1 MMINVMFAMGKNGEF
16 GRSLDLHK
24 AIVAQSTDEELRA
37 LPKNGLPWVCRP
49 DMLFFRTMTNGIG
62 NDTGYNAFEQLRGH
76 FPAEQLRTVISN
88 AAGTTS
94 RHNVLLA
101 GRKTWLQMS
110 LPQSQWRTML
120 PVSRQVFKDNAFLTL
135 NDMCK
140 HCEDAGNDVWIVGGR
155 ELIMTALLEHALGDL
170 QIDNM
175 FISTI
180 QNSGPS
186 DILLDTQK
194 IMAYIDSDFTYNNEY
209 AENSEVLIQRF
220 RGKRK

>member
-62 NDTGYNAFEQLRGH
+62 NDTGYNAFEQLRGL

-101 GRKTWLQMS
+101 GRKTWMQMS

-140 HCEDAGNDVWIVGGR
+140 HCEDAGNDIWIVGGR

>member
-1 MMINVMFAMGKNGEF
+1 MINVMFAMGTEGEF
-16 GRSLDLHK
+16 GRSLELHK
-24 AIVAQSTDEELRA
+24 SIVAKSTDEELRA

-62 NDTGYNAFEQLRGH
+62 NDTGYNAFEQLRGL
-76 FPAEQLRTVISN
+76 FPAEQLRSVISN

-101 GRKTWLQMS
+101 GRKTWMQMS

-170 QIDNM
+170 RIDNM

-180 QNSGPS
+180 ANPGPS
-186 DILLDTQK
+186 DILLDKQK

-209 AENSEVLIQRF
+209 AENNEVLIQRF
-220 RGKRK
+220 RGKHK

>member
-1 MMINVMFAMGKNGEF
+1 MGTEGEF
-16 GRSLDLHK
+16 GRSLELHK
-24 AIVAQSTDEELRA
+24 SIVAKSTDEELRA

-76 FPAEQLRTVISN
+76 FPAEQLRSVISN

-101 GRKTWLQMS
+101 GRKTWMQMS

-170 QIDNM
+170 RIDNM

-180 QNSGPS
+180 ANPGPS
-186 DILLDTQK
+186 DILLDKQK

-209 AENSEVLIQRF
+209 AENNEVLIQRF
-220 RGKRK
+220 RGKHK

>member
-1 MMINVMFAMGKNGEF
+1 MINVMFAMGKNGEF

-62 NDTGYNAFEQLRGH
+62 NDTGYNAFEQLRGL